1 MMGKINILILTIPVN
16 VNNAGI
22 NLTVISITLPSDLLN
37 QFDEFM
43 KSRGYFSR
51 SEAFRDAVRNLISEA
66 EIAKF
71 SSGNVAATIMT
82 TCDYARK
89 DVDLKISELRHEFDD
104 VVIENVHRHINGKYC
119 VEIFV
124 TEGNNDRILNLIN
137 RLRGMH
143 GIQQVRAM
151 FMAL

>member
-1 MMGKINILILTIPVN
+1 M
-16 VNNAGI
+16 
-22 NLTVISITLPSDLLN
+22 ISITLPSDLLN

-51 SEAFRDAVRNLISEA
+51 SEAFRDAIRNLISEA

-82 TCDYARK
+82 ACDYARK

-104 VVIENVHRHINGKYC
+104 VVIENVHRHINGKFC

-143 GIQQVRAM
+143 GIEQVRAM